1 MLSANVTLDLLARA
15 VDISALR
22 QSVYSANIANAGVDG
37 YQRME
42 VSFDSE
48 LERVALQLANA
59 QPGSPLGAAPPE
71 QSAAVFSTGA
81 TVKLDEEMG
90 LMAKNALRYQILLGA
105 FERTL
110 GSLRTAVREGRE

>member
-15 VDISALR
+15 VDVSALR

-37 YQRME
+37 YRRME
-42 VSFDSE
+42 VSFDSA
-48 LERVALQLANA
+48 LERVALQMANA
-59 QPGSPLGAAPPE
+59 EQGASL
-71 QSAAVFSTGA
+71 SAALPQAPATVFSTGA

-105 FERTL
+105 FERTM